1 MTDSIS
7 VIAKG
12 IYWATLL
19 KTIQTPSVLQWR
31 KICKLENLFQ
41 LKKRKKKIS

>member
-1 MTDSIS
+1 MLPANFRNSEEKVFTVTKKTQEPLMTDSIS

-19 KTIQTPSVLQWR
+19 KTI
-31 KICKLENLFQ
+31 
-41 LKKRKKKIS
+41 